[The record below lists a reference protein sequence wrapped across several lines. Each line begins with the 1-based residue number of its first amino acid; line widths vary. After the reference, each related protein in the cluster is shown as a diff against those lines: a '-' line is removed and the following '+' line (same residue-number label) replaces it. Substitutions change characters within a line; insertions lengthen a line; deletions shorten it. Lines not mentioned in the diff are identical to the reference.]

1 MIHYF
6 GRNINIYQC
15 VGETPQTLDIASFV
29 HILFLALSGVM
40 FCQET
45 AANGNLFCDIVHIT
59 VYMTVYS

>member
-15 VGETPQTLDIASFV
+15 VGETPHVGHCEFCSHT
-29 HILFLALSGVM
+29 FLALSGVM

-45 AANGNLFCDIVHIT
+45 DANGNLFCDIVHIN